1 MTWVLNSRL
10 YSRANPAVGYLQII
24 LLWTSRFQVRWAM
37 TVLFC
42 LAYSIVWIFHYLFS
56 SKQTSSVNKKCY
68 WPPKLTFVW
77 WKAVIL
83 YYLQTFTSPSCFPC
97 LKIDG
102 IPSVCTNPLHPLDN
116 RRQRQ
121 WWWQWEPK
129 KKVYEAKY
137 SNFVCASRIFVHFFA
152 VTALLHCVNG

>member
-1 MTWVLNSRL
+1 MTRVLNSRL

-37 TVLFC
+37 TVLLIC
-42 LAYSIVWIFHYLFS
+42 LAYSIVWIFHYLFL
-56 SKQTSSVNKKCY
+56 SKQTSSVNKKRY

-83 YYLQTFTSPSCFPC
+83 YYLQTFTSSSCFPC

-102 IPSVCTNPLHPLDN
+102 IPSVCTNPLHPLDS

-121 WWWQWEPK
+121 WWWQWEPQK
-129 KKVYEAKY
+129 TKRSMKLNTATLYVHH
-137 SNFVCASRIFVHFFA
+137 IFLYIS
-152 VTALLHCVNG
+152 LLSLHYCTV

>member
-1 MTWVLNSRL
+1 MTRVLNSRL

-24 LLWTSRFQVRWAM
+24 LLWTCRFQVRWAM

-42 LAYSIVWIFHYLFS
+42 LAYSIVWIFHI
-56 SKQTSSVNKKCY
+56 

-83 YYLQTFTSPSCFPC
+83 YYLPTFTSPSCFPC

-121 WWWQWEPK
+121 WWWQWERQK
-129 KKVYEAKY
+129 TKRSMKLNTATLY
-137 SNFVCASRIFVHFFA
+137 VHHAFLYIS
-152 VTALLHCVNG
+152 LLSLHYYTV

>member
-1 MTWVLNSRL
+1 MTRVLNSRL

-42 LAYSIVWIFHYLFS
+42 LAHSIVWIFHYLFL
-56 SKQTSSVNKKCY
+56 SKQTSSVNKKRY

-121 WWWQWEPK
+121 WWWQWERQK
-129 KKVYEAKY
+129 TKRSMKLNTATL
-137 SNFVCASRIFVHFFA
+137 SVHHAFLYIS
-152 VTALLHCVNG
+152 LLSLHYYTV